1 LAAIRERLGSSG
13 EGETS
18 AKKADEAVEY
28 PRVTCSVDVKGISGP
43 EPLTASHDVKAFEC
57 GKRELTEW
65 LRRYALQ
72 NQPAGASRVYVAH
85 RAGRVVGY
93 YALAAASVELE
104 EAPARVKKGLARR
117 PIPVILLARLTVALS
132 EQGRG
137 LGAAL
142 LRDALNRIGSAAD
155 QIGARAVLVHA
166 KDDEAKSFY
175 QHYDF
180 EPSPTDPLHLF
191 LLMKDLRAVLRDR

>member
-1 LAAIRERLGSSG
+1 
-13 EGETS
+13 
-18 AKKADEAVEY
+18 
-28 PRVTCSVDVKGISGP
+28 
-43 EPLTASHDVKAFEC
+43 
-57 GKRELTEW
+57 
-65 LRRYALQ
+65 
-72 NQPAGASRVYVAH
+72 VYVAH

-117 PIPVILLARLTVALS
+117 PIPVILLARLAVALS